1 MCEDIAGGEGEGFVE
16 ASIVQDL
23 VVDEVVVQSVLDVNL
38 AELLEVD
45 QSCLLQQI
53 LRGSSTASS
62 WPRIL

>member
-1 MCEDIAGGEGEGFVE
+1 MCEDIAAGDGEGFVE

-45 QSCLLQQI
+45 QSCLL
-53 LRGSSTASS
+53 
-62 WPRIL
+62 

>member
-45 QSCLLQQI
+45 QSCLL
-53 LRGSSTASS
+53 
-62 WPRIL
+62 